1 MIRKMVAVLPLPE
14 ESLREQLKNAAE
26 ARGFLLKHFVSD
38 EDALPELEDAEILL
52 GQSAFLAK
60 NAPRVRWIC
69 TPSAGI
75 DQFAAPGVIVSPDA
89 ALSNSSGAY
98 GVTIAEHVVMAA
110 LEMLR
115 RQQDY
120 EEIVR
125 RREWVRNLPVRSLRD
140 ARITLLGTGDIG
152 RETAVRLRAFA
163 PASLTGVNRGGKN
176 PDGLFDRVLTRDRLR
191 EVLPETDILI
201 ASLPGTPETKGM
213 LNRESLTLLP
223 DGALLVNVG
232 RGSLVDQRA
241 LEAELRAG
249 RLRAALDVFEE
260 EPLPPD
266 ASLWSCP
273 NLLITPH
280 TAGNMTLPYTRRRI
294 VELFLEDFENYCA
307 GRPLLRRVDPRRGY

>member
-75 DQFAAPGVIVSPDA
+75 DQFAAPGVIASPDA

-191 EVLPETDILI
+191 DVLPETDILI

-213 LNRESLTLLP
+213 LSRESLALLP

-232 RGSLVDQRA
+232 RGSLLDQRA

>member
-75 DQFAAPGVIVSPDA
+75 DQFAAPGVIASPDA

-213 LNRESLTLLP
+213 LSRESLALLP
-223 DGALLVNVG
+223 DGARRVTVG
-232 RGSLVDQRA
+232 RGSLLDQRA